1 MQRQLLY
8 VSAVYKVLVF
18 VLVPRFH
25 VLFLVFVLTADDL
38 PLVLAAV
45 VLQTYLVTKYTAG

>member
-8 VSAVYKVLVF
+8 VFAVYKVLVF
-18 VLVPRFH
+18 VLVLRFH
-25 VLFLVFVLTADDL
+25 VLFLVFVLTADEL